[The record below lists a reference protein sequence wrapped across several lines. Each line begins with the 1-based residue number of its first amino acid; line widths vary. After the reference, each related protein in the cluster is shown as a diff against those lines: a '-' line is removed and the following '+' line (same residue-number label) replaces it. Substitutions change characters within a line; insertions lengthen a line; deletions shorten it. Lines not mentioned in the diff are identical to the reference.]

1 MNHVFA
7 ALAASV
13 IVLLVLLALS
23 LNSSQEFMTVNEDES
38 YVITLYEGYRV
49 SDVKKTF
56 AGNINKPSYMKLIF
70 PFNLKS
76 YTINTPKIPK
86 GKTLHIK
93 IMSLY
98 EGSNIASSVATGV
111 GTDPYKE
118 PEYTRTASPTKYTI
132 LEDLYI
138 TDQLNTVKELT
149 IPVKRVMLFI
159 SLA

>member
-1 MNHVFA
+1 MVNSTILYLSAV
-7 ALAASV
+7 V
-13 IVLLVLLALS
+13 IVLVILFIVLP
-23 LNSSQEFMTVNEDES
+23 SSAEHMDEPNGNYS
-38 YVITLYEGYRV
+38 VVLYEGYRV
-49 SDVKKTF
+49 SDVKKSF
-56 AGNINKPSYMKLIF
+56 VGSVNKPNFLKLIF

-76 YTINTPKIPK
+76 YTINTPVIPK
-86 GKTLHIK
+86 NRVLHIK

-138 TDQLNTVKELT
+138 SDKAVNKVVELDK
-149 IPVKRVMLFI
+149 PVKRVMMFI
-159 SLA
+159 ELI